1 MEKEIIVPTK
11 EQYLSVLG
19 DEHHGTSHNNTKVC
33 ICTCVHCT
41 IKKSD
46 CSVEGAESCVCR

>member
-19 DEHHGTSHNNTKVC
+19 DEKHGTSHNNTKVC

-41 IKKSD
+41 IKKSES
-46 CSVEGAESCVCR
+46 SVEGIEGRACY